1 MMPSGSLSTPIP
13 RYIELATGLN
23 YWQNGQWTASKEKI
37 EIAAD
42 GNSASATQGQHQAY
56 FPSDIYQGAIGL
68 VMPDGKVLQSQPIG
82 LGYDDGSKAVM
93 FAVLTNATGQVL
105 ASGNQIIY
113 ANAFTTCAVD
123 LLYSYTLAGLEQDI
137 LIKEEPPTPES
148 LGLNPATT
156 RLQVYTEFFN
166 APQPA
171 VTATTL
177 PEQAGIALAD
187 QTLDFGMM
195 KMVPGRAFL
204 IGNDLDSGT
213 ANAQMGK
220 QWVQI
225 GNRQILVEEVPVEA
239 VAAALGTLPL
249 PQITKINSSNSVR
262 SQAAIKFRLPA
273 QHLAK
278 FASKKPIMQA
288 SRSGH
293 AMRGLLLDYQ
303 ILNSSATNYTFQGDS
318 TYYISGSLILSGTN
332 TFEGGAVLKYNT
344 NASLSVSAINWLAAP
359 YRPVI
364 FTGKDDNSVG
374 ETISGSTGNPTNYYA
389 NPALSISTPGQT
401 LTSFRIACARQG
413 VSTPSS
419 SSSFYNG
426 QFVNCQNGLTAS
438 SATNLLRNILFAN
451 VKTNFNN
458 LTSSRIDVQNG
469 TFGNSFYFATVNAG
483 VSLLVT
489 NSILASVTNLY
500 SGSPVTFTGGW
511 NGFYKSPAFGGSQTT
526 NTTFP
531 FKTAGA
537 GNYYLTNGCKFT
549 NAGTAYIDAALW
561 SGLQQK
567 TTLSPLVYSNVTIS
581 INTNF
586 SPQAQRDT
594 NSNPNLGY
602 HYEPIDYLADL
613 CTITNAVLTV
623 TNGAVIAS
631 YNEAGVRLHNKS
643 TIVSLGSPVN
653 PNWFVRYS
661 AVQEQPIS
669 IKGSPGGGIDVMPSY
684 SSAMPSGQFRFTK
697 FACPA
702 NGGVHLYDFV
712 GSSYSN
718 LVVQD
723 SEFWSG
729 TNTLGGTNGA
739 VITFKNNLFARSI
752 INASGNGVLFF
763 SNNLAWGVPAVS
775 LNRTGTNAWYVF
787 NNSFD
792 SCSLTTTNLTNG
804 NNAFLNC
811 SGRIYPTNANDVVS
825 AAKLSYQ
832 AGPLGIFYQPAG
844 SVLINAGNTNA
855 DKIGFY
861 HYTTQTNQVKESN
874 SIIDIGYHYLAA
886 GANGLPLDSNGDGVP
901 DYLQDANGNGIVDN
915 GEINWGLAIQIQP
928 TNQTMIQGSN
938 ATFVV
943 TAVGVAPLS
952 YQWYFNTNTP
962 LANATN
968 ATLVLSNVQ
977 NTNAG
982 SYSVLV
988 TNFTG
993 SITSSSAVL
1002 TVLMPPSIT
1011 SQPTNLAVRQGSNAI
1026 FSVTA
1031 TGMVPLIYQWWFN
1044 ATNKIATATNATL
1057 TITNVQSTNTG
1068 NYTVVVTNSIGNV
1081 TSSNASLILLQ
1092 PPTVT
1097 ITNPANNAVFA
1108 AGSGINLGASASA
1121 VSSIITQVQF
1131 FQGATSLGVAT
1142 NAPYSV
1148 IWSDEIVG
1156 TNIIT
1161 AQALDNYG
1169 QMATSSPISLVI
1181 KAPVSG
1187 MVAWWRAEGTALDT
1201 TGNSDGTLQGGVSYT
1216 NGVAGQTFSFDGNN
1230 SGMNVDNLT
1239 GLNSGNTPHSIEGWI
1254 KIQSLPP
1261 VRAWMLLLGAAGVG
1275 VHHWLLQPDGSA
1287 QLGVFGSVQANPT
1300 LPVGTWVHLAMT
1312 FNGQT
1317 LCCYTNG
1324 VLQSALAASFSF
1336 GNPLPLTLGLPHLGE
1351 QGFNGLMDEMSIYN
1365 RALSSNEIASIYN
1378 AGSAGKQSP
1387 SVTMSVTITN
1397 PSNNAFVAAGSN
1409 VGLGA
1414 SATDQIGDVAQVQF
1428 FQGTNSLGIATNSP
1442 YSMVWS
1448 NIAAGPYT
1456 LTAIARDNLGLS
1468 ATSAVVNLTAEYAP
1482 SVTLT
1487 NPTNNSVFVAGS
1499 SIYLSASAT
1508 DPDGTISQV
1517 QFFQGTNNLGIIT
1530 SAPYS
1535 MVWSNAA
1542 SGTNTLT
1549 AMAQDNNGVSTTSA
1563 AVTILVDI
1571 PPVISITQPTNN
1583 TVYISSQTNV
1593 TVTAAVSDADGVVAW
1608 VQFFQGTNSIG
1619 TVTNAP
1625 YSLTWSNVTA
1635 GSYSLTARAVDNN
1648 GFATVSAAVGFTVT
1662 PISVVITNPLNN
1674 SVFTTNPAN
1683 IALNA
1688 VASDIAGTVTQVQ
1701 YFSGTTSLGI
1711 ATNPPYSFIWS
1722 NASNGNYAL
1731 MAVAVDNNG
1740 FTATSSVVIVTVADV
1755 LATNCLTLWLKGDAI
1770 TGLTN
1775 NSLLATWPDSSGWSN
1790 NATQNNSSTQP
1801 SYFTN
1806 VINGLPVVRF
1816 YGGNSYLKLSN
1827 ILYGTTGAEALI
1839 VLKTATNPF
1848 GKNDTLWRM
1857 GGEDPSSNL
1866 GYPNTSGQ
1874 ITEDFGCSGSSA
1886 NCKNLGVPA
1895 QPLTQFNV
1903 YEVSARTGKWEA
1915 WLNGVLLYQ
1924 DTNNVY
1930 GYYYDQYSSV
1940 WLGGDP
1946 VWSPGGYAGYFCG
1959 DIAEVLVFNR
1969 TLTISERGSVNSYI
1983 NIKYGF
1989 VPQIPATPTNLV
2001 ATAISPTQISLTWS
2015 EQLNGGFT
2023 QIGIERSTSS
2033 NGVFQLVAQLANS
2046 LSYVDTNLAA
2056 GTTYYYQVRAIN
2068 VAQWTPPSN
2077 LAQATTPAAGAD
2089 VPLGSLLMWLKSDA
2103 GLVQSS
2109 SNAPVE
2115 MWIDQSGNGN
2125 NATQPNGANQ
2135 PLWVS
2140 GAMGDRPV
2148 VRFNGGSSYLNLQNI
2163 LSGTTGAEAVLVL
2176 KAATNQP
2183 SKNAAL
2189 WRMGGEDT
2197 SVNLGYPNTSG
2208 QITED
2213 FGCSGSLINY
2223 KNLGVPAQPLT
2234 QFNVYEV
2241 SAQTGN
2247 WAAWL
2252 NGVLLYQTNSNV
2264 FASYS
2269 SPQLGRDPVWSPS
2282 GYAGYFGGDIA
2293 EVLIFNRALTISERE
2308 SVGAYLL
2315 SKYQLAQHQSNNAL
2329 PGTPTNLVAS
2339 GLDSYQLNLHWRA
2352 TSTND
2357 NSYHIE
2363 RQSGTNGLFQEIGVV
2378 PSYNTNFVDTTA
2390 LPTNV
2395 YYYRVKSHN
2404 LFGDSGYS
2412 AIISPPTVSLTNWP
2426 TTIIQNATNWIFAQ
2440 AADVNG
2446 TVNSV
2451 QFFASKALV
2460 GTATLPAYAVNW
2472 SAPLE
2477 GTYSLVALAAD
2488 NLGNTQFSIPVVV
2501 TAYLVSNGNGLPDI
2515 IQVQGGNDPINPWIP
2530 PAYDPNDHTAPVIS
2544 LLIPTNAIVVP

>member
-23 YWQNGQWTASKEKI
+23 FWQNGQWTASKGII

-42 GNSASATQGQHQAY
+42 GNSAFATQGQHQAY

-68 VMPDGKVLQSQPIG
+68 VTPDGKVLQSQPIG
-82 LGYDDGSKAVM
+82 LGYDDGSKAVL

-113 ANAFTTCAVD
+113 ANAFTTCAAD

-204 IGNDLDSGT
+204 IGNDIDSGT

-220 QWVQI
+220 QWVQV

-249 PQITKINSSNSVR
+249 PQISRITSSNSVH

-303 ILNSSATNYTFQGDS
+303 ILNTSATNYTFQGDS

-594 NSNPNLGY
+594 NSSPNLGY

-752 INASGNGVLFF
+752 INASGNGVLYF
-763 SNNLAWGVPAVS
+763 SNNLAWGVPAVT

-787 NNSFD
+787 NNDFD
-792 SCSLTTTNLTNG
+792 TCSLTTTNLTNG

-832 AGPLGIFYQPAG
+832 TGPLGNFYQPADSG
-844 SVLINAGNTNA
+844 LINAGNTNA

-886 GANGLPLDSNGDGVP
+886 GANGLPLDSNGDGIP

-915 GEINWGLAIQIQP
+915 GEINWGLAILTQP
-928 TNQTMIQGSN
+928 TNQTVNQGSN
-938 ATFVV
+938 VTVVV
-943 TAVGVAPLS
+943 TAGGAAPLS

-968 ATLVLSNVQ
+968 ATLVLSNIQ
-977 NTNAG
+977 TNNAG
-982 SYSVLV
+982 SYLVIV

-993 SITSSSAVL
+993 SMTSSSAIL
-1002 TVLMPPSIT
+1002 TVLVPPAIT
-1011 SQPTNLAVRQGSNAI
+1011 SQPTNQAVRPWSNAV

-1031 TGMVPLIYQWWFN
+1031 TGMAPLKYQWWFN
-1044 ATNKIATATNATL
+1044 ANKIAAATNTTL
-1057 TITNVQSTNTG
+1057 TLTNVQSTNTG
-1068 NYTVVVTNSIGNV
+1068 NYTVVITNMAGSV
-1081 TSSNASLILLQ
+1081 TSS
-1092 PPTVT
+1092 
-1097 ITNPANNAVFA
+1097 PAVLSVVIHEVIVWGG
-1108 AGSGINLGASASA
+1108 GS
-1121 VSSIITQVQF
+1121 
-1131 FQGATSLGVAT
+1131 
-1142 NAPYSV
+1142 
-1148 IWSDEIVG
+1148 
-1156 TNIIT
+1156 
-1161 AQALDNYG
+1161 
-1169 QMATSSPISLVI
+1169 
-1181 KAPVSG
+1181 
-1187 MVAWWRAEGTALDT
+1187 
-1201 TGNSDGTLQGGVSYT
+1201 
-1216 NGVAGQTFSFDGNN
+1216 
-1230 SGMNVDNLT
+1230 
-1239 GLNSGNTPHSIEGWI
+1239 
-1254 KIQSLPP
+1254 SLPL
-1261 VRAWMLLLGAAGVG
+1261 V
-1275 VHHWLLQPDGSA
+1275 
-1287 QLGVFGSVQANPT
+1287 
-1300 LPVGTWVHLAMT
+1300 
-1312 FNGQT
+1312 
-1317 LCCYTNG
+1317 TN
-1324 VLQSALAASFSF
+1324 V
-1336 GNPLPLTLGLPHLGE
+1336 
-1351 QGFNGLMDEMSIYN
+1351 
-1365 RALSSNEIASIYN
+1365 
-1378 AGSAGKQSP
+1378 
-1387 SVTMSVTITN
+1387 V
-1397 PSNNAFVAAGSN
+1397 
-1409 VGLGA
+1409 
-1414 SATDQIGDVAQVQF
+1414 
-1428 FQGTNSLGIATNSP
+1428 
-1442 YSMVWS
+1442 
-1448 NIAAGPYT
+1448 
-1456 LTAIARDNLGLS
+1456 AIAGGGNHNLALK
-1468 ATSAVVNLTAEYAP
+1468 
-1482 SVTLT
+1482 
-1487 NPTNNSVFVAGS
+1487 
-1499 SIYLSASAT
+1499 
-1508 DPDGTISQV
+1508 DDG
-1517 QFFQGTNNLGIIT
+1517 
-1530 SAPYS
+1530 
-1535 MVWSNAA
+1535 
-1542 SGTNTLT
+1542 
-1549 AMAQDNNGVSTTSA
+1549 
-1563 AVTILVDI
+1563 
-1571 PPVISITQPTNN
+1571 
-1583 TVYISSQTNV
+1583 
-1593 TVTAAVSDADGVVAW
+1593 TVTAWG
-1608 VQFFQGTNSIG
+1608 
-1619 TVTNAP
+1619 
-1625 YSLTWSNVTA
+1625 
-1635 GSYSLTARAVDNN
+1635 
-1648 GFATVSAAVGFTVT
+1648 
-1662 PISVVITNPLNN
+1662 
-1674 SVFTTNPAN
+1674 
-1683 IALNA
+1683 
-1688 VASDIAGTVTQVQ
+1688 
-1701 YFSGTTSLGI
+1701 
-1711 ATNPPYSFIWS
+1711 
-1722 NASNGNYAL
+1722 
-1731 MAVAVDNNG
+1731 
-1740 FTATSSVVIVTVADV
+1740 
-1755 LATNCLTLWLKGDAI
+1755 
-1770 TGLTN
+1770 
-1775 NSLLATWPDSSGWSN
+1775 
-1790 NATQNNSSTQP
+1790 
-1801 SYFTN
+1801 
-1806 VINGLPVVRF
+1806 
-1816 YGGNSYLKLSN
+1816 
-1827 ILYGTTGAEALI
+1827 
-1839 VLKTATNPF
+1839 
-1848 GKNDTLWRM
+1848 
-1857 GGEDPSSNL
+1857 
-1866 GYPNTSGQ
+1866 
-1874 ITEDFGCSGSSA
+1874 
-1886 NCKNLGVPA
+1886 
-1895 QPLTQFNV
+1895 
-1903 YEVSARTGKWEA
+1903 
-1915 WLNGVLLYQ
+1915 
-1924 DTNNVY
+1924 NNVY
-1930 GYYYDQYSSV
+1930 GQTNVPVDLTNVVAIAGGSSHSLALKKNGV
-1940 WLGGDP
+1940 VVAWGGNDYWQSDVPVDLTNAAAIAAGGNHSLALKNNGTVTAWGWNDLGQADVPAGLTNVVAIAGGGNHSLALKNNGTVVAWGWNELGQTDVPVDLTNVVAIAGGGEHSLALKNDGTVVAWGNNDHGQTNVPVDLTNAVAIAGGSSHSLALKRDGTVVAWGNNDYGQTDVPAGLTNVVAIAGGD
-1946 VWSPGGYAGYFCG
+1946 SRCLALG
-1959 DIAEVLVFNR
+1959 DNPLGA
-1969 TLTISERGSVNSYI
+1969 
-1983 NIKYGF
+1983 
-1989 VPQIPATPTNLV
+1989 PTNLT
-2001 ATAISPTQISLTWS
+2001 ATGLAPY
-2015 EQLNGGFT
+2015 QLNLQWLPTDNRANLFH
-2023 QIGIERSTSS
+2023 IERQLET
-2033 NGVFQLVAQLANS
+2033 NGVFQE
-2046 LSYVDTNLAA
+2046 
-2056 GTTYYYQVRAIN
+2056 I
-2068 VAQWTPPSN
+2068 
-2077 LAQATTPAAGAD
+2077 GA
-2089 VPLGSLLMWLKSDA
+2089 
-2103 GLVQSS
+2103 
-2109 SNAPVE
+2109 
-2115 MWIDQSGNGN
+2115 
-2125 NATQPNGANQ
+2125 
-2135 PLWVS
+2135 VS
-2140 GAMGDRPV
+2140 
-2148 VRFNGGSSYLNLQNI
+2148 I
-2163 LSGTTGAEAVLVL
+2163 
-2176 KAATNQP
+2176 
-2183 SKNAAL
+2183 
-2189 WRMGGEDT
+2189 
-2197 SVNLGYPNTSG
+2197 
-2208 QITED
+2208 
-2213 FGCSGSLINY
+2213 GCS
-2223 KNLGVPAQPLT
+2223 
-2234 QFNVYEV
+2234 
-2241 SAQTGN
+2241 
-2247 WAAWL
+2247 
-2252 NGVLLYQTNSNV
+2252 
-2264 FASYS
+2264 
-2269 SPQLGRDPVWSPS
+2269 
-2282 GYAGYFGGDIA
+2282 
-2293 EVLIFNRALTISERE
+2293 
-2308 SVGAYLL
+2308 
-2315 SKYQLAQHQSNNAL
+2315 
-2329 PGTPTNLVAS
+2329 
-2339 GLDSYQLNLHWRA
+2339 
-2352 TSTND
+2352 
-2357 NSYHIE
+2357 
-2363 RQSGTNGLFQEIGVV
+2363 
-2378 PSYNTNFVDTTA
+2378 NFVDSTA
-2390 LPTNV
+2390 LASNL
-2395 YYYRVKSHN
+2395 YFYRVQAESPFGKSA
-2404 LFGDSGYS
+2404 YS
-2412 AIISPPTVSLTNWP
+2412 TIISPPTVSLSNVAA
-2426 TTIIQNATNWIFAQ
+2426 ILIKSATNWLSAQVADAYGDINDVKFYFNQGNFAT
-2440 AADVNG
+2440 ASTSPF
-2446 TVNSV
+2446 TVNLSPITEGIW
-2451 QFFASKALV
+2451 AL
-2460 GTATLPAYAVNW
+2460 
-2472 SAPLE
+2472 S
-2477 GTYSLVALAAD
+2477 ALATD
-2488 NLGNTQFSIPVVV
+2488 SFGNSQFSASATV
-2501 TAYLVSNGNGLPDI
+2501 TICLDSNGDGIPDY
-2515 IQVQGGNDPINPWIP
+2515 IQVGLGDDPLNPWVP
-2530 PAYDPNDHTAPVIS
+2530 PAFDINDHTPPAIT
-2544 LLIPTNAIVVP
+2544 LLIPTNAIIVP